1 MSELLRKIVNGE
13 GVRQD
18 FKLRIEDKQ
27 KIARTLAAFANTE
40 GGSLLIGV
48 KDNGKVRG
56 VNPEEEF
63 YMIQAAAEEFCD
75 PPVNF
80 ESQVWQEEHHLVL
93 EILVDKSEKK
103 HKALDD
109 DGKLKFFVRVDDHTL
124 QANKILLGVW
134 RLKMHGQRKPAV
146 FDDETLKLIANV
158 RENGPLTL
166 SKIYRTTD
174 LSMNQIDK
182 LLSQLVYWDVVVMTM
197 TESSTLYS
205 V

>member
-1 MSELLRKIVNGE
+1 MSELLRKISNGE
-13 GVRQD
+13 GVQLD

-63 YMIQAAAEEFCD
+63 YMIEAAAEEYCQ
-75 PPVNF
+75 PSIRF

-93 EILVDKSEKK
+93 EVIVPKSELK
-103 HKALDD
+103 HKAIDE
-109 DGKLKFFVRVDDHTL
+109 DGKYKFFVRVDDHTL
-124 QANKILLGVW
+124 HANKILLGVW
-134 RLKMHGQRKPAV
+134 RLKDHGQRKPAV
-146 FDDETLKLIANV
+146 FDSLTLDLISQI

-166 SKIYRTTD
+166 SKIYK
-174 LSMNQIDK
+174 SSEISKSQIDK
-182 LLSQLVYWDVVVMTM
+182 ILSQLVYWGVVVMDM
-197 TESSTLYS
+197 SESGTLYR

>member
-1 MSELLRKIVNGE
+1 MSELLQKIAIGE
-13 GVRQD
+13 GVQQD

-56 VNPEEEF
+56 VNPEEEY
-63 YMIQAAAEEFCD
+63 YMIQAAAEEYCD
-75 PPVNF
+75 PPVYF

-93 EILVDKSEKK
+93 EIIVAKSEVK
-103 HKALDD
+103 HKAMDE
-109 DGKLKFFVRVDDHTL
+109 DGKLKFFVRVEDHTL
-124 QANKILLGVW
+124 HANKILLGVW
-134 RLKMHGQRKPAV
+134 RLRSHGQRKPAV
-146 FDDETLKLIANV
+146 FDDETLNLIAYI
-158 RENGPLTL
+158 REKGPLTL
-166 SKIYRTTD
+166 SKIYKTNE

-182 LLSQLVYWDVVVMTM
+182 LLSQLVYWDVVNMKM